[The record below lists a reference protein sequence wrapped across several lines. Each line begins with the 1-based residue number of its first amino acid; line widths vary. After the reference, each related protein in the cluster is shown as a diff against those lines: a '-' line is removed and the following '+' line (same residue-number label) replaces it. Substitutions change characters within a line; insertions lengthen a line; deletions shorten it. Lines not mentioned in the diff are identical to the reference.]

1 MFDNIFFEDRVTFD
15 LTNSPSIGIHNTNK
29 KKLKI
34 MQFEEGRRSNFFLKT
49 KLLKSVLVGK
59 PETRRQK
66 FFLW

>member
-34 MQFEEGRRSNFFLKT
+34 IFEERRRSNFFLKM

-59 PETRRQK
+59 PETRR
-66 FFLW
+66 